1 MNLKKNRGGE
11 MERNRSICIT
21 ILYLKRKESNYI
33 NTFLIC
39 IYMQM
44 CVLKQP
50 EDNLWESDLFIVWVL
65 ELNRKK
71 CTGLVEIAFLAY

>member
-1 MNLKKNRGGE
+1 
-11 MERNRSICIT
+11 
-21 ILYLKRKESNYI
+21 
-33 NTFLIC
+33 
-39 IYMQM
+39 M

-65 ELNRKK
+65 ELNWKK